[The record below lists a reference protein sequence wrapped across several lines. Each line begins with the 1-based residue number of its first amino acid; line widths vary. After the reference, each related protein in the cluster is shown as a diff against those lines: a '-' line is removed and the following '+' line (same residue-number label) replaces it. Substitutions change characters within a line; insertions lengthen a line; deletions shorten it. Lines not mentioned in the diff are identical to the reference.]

1 MFTGI
6 IEELGTVEAIEQQQ
20 DAIRLTVRGP
30 LATSDVNR
38 GDSIAVS
45 GTCLTAVEI
54 DKSAGVFT
62 ADVMHETLRLT
73 SLKGIKVGDRVNLE
87 RAMTAATRFGGHVV
101 QGHVDG
107 VGRILSVEPSD
118 NWTWVRIAIPA
129 ELMKYVVLKGS
140 ITLDGV
146 SLTVNEVSDGNGSQG
161 EGGSQ
166 SESAATGGSASASN
180 EPFIGVSLIPETL
193 ALTTFGVKKPGD
205 LVNVEADVMAK
216 HIERLLEARG
226 I

>member
-6 IEELGTVEAIEQQQ
+6 IEELGVVTAIENQP
-20 DAIRLTVRGP
+20 DAIRLTLKGP
-30 LATSDVNR
+30 LATSDVSR
-38 GDSIAVS
+38 GDSISVS

-54 DKSAGVFT
+54 DRAAQTFT

-73 SLKGIKVGDRVNLE
+73 SLEGVKVGDRVNLE

-107 VGRILSVEPSD
+107 VGRIISVEPSD
-118 NWTWVRIAIPA
+118 NWTWVRISVPVD
-129 ELMKYVVLKGS
+129 LMKYVVLKGS

-146 SLTVNEVSDGNGSQG
+146 SLTVNEVGDD
-161 EGGSQ
+161 
-166 SESAATGGSASASN
+166 
-180 EPFIGVSLIPETL
+180 FIGVSLIPETL
-193 ALTTFGVKKPGD
+193 ALTTFGVKHPGD
-205 LVNVEADVMAK
+205 AVNVEADVMAK

-226 I
+226 NK

>member
-6 IEELGTVEAIEQQQ
+6 IEELGTVVAIEQQQ

-30 LATSDVNR
+30 LATSDVSR

-54 DKSAGVFT
+54 DKTAGTFT
-62 ADVMHETLRLT
+62 ADVMNETLRLT
-73 SLKGIKVGDRVNLE
+73 SLQGVKVGDRVNLE

-107 VGRILSVEPSD
+107 LGHIISIEPSD
-118 NWTWVRIAIPA
+118 NWTWVRIAVPA

-146 SLTVNEVSDGNGSQG
+146 SLTVNEVGDG
-161 EGGSQ
+161 
-166 SESAATGGSASASN
+166 A
-180 EPFIGVSLIPETL
+180 EPFVAVSLIPETL
-193 ALTTFGVKKPGD
+193 ALTTFGSKQPGD

-216 HIERLLEARG
+216 HIERLLAARG